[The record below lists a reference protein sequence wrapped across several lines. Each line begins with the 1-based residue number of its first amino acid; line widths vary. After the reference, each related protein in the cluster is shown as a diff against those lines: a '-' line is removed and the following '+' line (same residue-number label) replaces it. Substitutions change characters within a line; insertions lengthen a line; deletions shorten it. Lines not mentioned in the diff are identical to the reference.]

1 MSAIVPP
8 KVNEEDQ
15 KHKLAAATHVGE
27 RPPKVDIYL
36 LQGNISYPIFRTVKI
51 LRPLQSR

>member
-1 MSAIVPP
+1 MSAIVLPM
-8 KVNEEDQ
+8 VDEEDQ

-36 LQGNISYPIFRTVKI
+36 LQGNISDPIFRTMEI